1 MRRRTIFWILALAA
15 LLAVFAYHFQRKLSQ
30 LNEVQL
36 RLQECQATIRE
47 LEGRMTAMARELGY
61 LGTDAGIE
69 ALARE
74 KLGLVRRNETI
85 FIIEPTPVPPPR
97 PSRPAP

>member
-1 MRRRTIFWILALAA
+1 MRRRTIFWTLALAA
-15 LLAVFAYHFQRKLSQ
+15 LLAVFGYHFQRKLSQ

-47 LEGRMTAMARELGY
+47 LEGRLTAMARELEY

-69 ALARE
+69 ALARG
-74 KLGLVRRNETI
+74 KLGLVGRNETI
-85 FIIEPTPVPPPR
+85 FIIEPTPASPKS

>member
-1 MRRRTIFWILALAA
+1 MRRRNIFWLLALAA
-15 LLAVFAYHFQRKLSQ
+15 LLAVFGYHFQRKLSQ

-36 RLQECQATIRE
+36 RQQECQATIRE
-47 LEGRMTAMARELGY
+47 LEGRLTAMARELGY

-74 KLGLVRRNETI
+74 KLGLVRINETI